1 MLHEKDAIA
10 HYASPYYDPQKAHEY
25 YMKTR
30 ELKGR
35 SGSSSGTTTTSRST
49 SKLNDSG
56 KIIWNQVKGNIK
68 NEKNAAKKNL
78 DSQRD
83 AQIAELKNRTQE
95 SQEKIFTKLE
105 KLQNAFVKKP
115 GAFDKAVKK
124 SFSKSKASKEL
135 HATIQAV
142 RAAYAQYKKSM
153 DASYESIYQAE
164 YEKILSEYAK
174 KGGKSL

>member
-35 SGSSSGTTTTSRST
+35 SGSSST

-95 SQEKIFTKLE
+95 SQEKIFAKLE

-142 RAAYAQYKKSM
+142 RTAYAQYKKSM